1 MVKHFLPLAT
11 LTVNLWEN
19 DVDDAIFRQTNV
31 FTGVNNFQNIDRVRS
46 RGIEFIANWPDLW
59 VDGLTVDFNVS
70 YTRAII
76 EENAAQPDSEGKQ
89 FPRVPRWRANLLAR
103 YQATP
108 KLNLSSGLRYA
119 SDPYDTLD
127 NSDGD
132 AEGFGFT
139 DDYLVLDVRGRY
151 QLDHHLS
158 LALGVDN
165 ITDHRYYVYHPYPG
179 RTLFAEVNWDY

>member
-1 MVKHFLPLAT
+1 ML
-11 LTVNLWEN
+11 
-19 DVDDAIFRQTNV
+19 
-31 FTGVNNFQNIDRVRS
+31 
-46 RGIEFIANWPDLW
+46 

-76 EENAAQPDSEGKQ
+76 EDNAAQPASEGKQ

-103 YQATP
+103 YQATQ

-119 SDPYDTLD
+119 SDPYDSLD

-151 QLDHHLS
+151 QLDNHIS
-158 LALGVDN
+158 VALGMDN
-165 ITDHRYYVYHPYPG
+165 VTDHRYYVFHPYPG